1 MRRVRTW
8 HWFLFPVPVVGWWL
22 LLAYFLDDWASE
34 SSFFSVDKM
43 GTKGEVCAVGRGQ
56 RIVAGAVDFLPLLV
70 ASIFLSPVFAW
81 ILGSGFLLFRD
92 AGRHPWSLGK
102 RLFGFSVTEA
112 EKKASLSFTESFSR
126 NLPLLLPYIGPLIEA
141 ALLVG
146 GKERLGDRLAGTRVG
161 RLKS

>member
-22 LLAYFLDDWASE
+22 LLAYLLDDWASE

-70 ASIFLSPVFAW
+70 ASIFLSPVFV
-81 ILGSGFLLFRD
+81 GV
-92 AGRHPWSLGK
+92 AGVAHAQVPG
-102 RLFGFSVTEA
+102 
-112 EKKASLSFTESFSR
+112 
-126 NLPLLLPYIGPLIEA
+126 
-141 ALLVG
+141 
-146 GKERLGDRLAGTRVG
+146 AGAHRTSEHR
-161 RLKS
+161 SS